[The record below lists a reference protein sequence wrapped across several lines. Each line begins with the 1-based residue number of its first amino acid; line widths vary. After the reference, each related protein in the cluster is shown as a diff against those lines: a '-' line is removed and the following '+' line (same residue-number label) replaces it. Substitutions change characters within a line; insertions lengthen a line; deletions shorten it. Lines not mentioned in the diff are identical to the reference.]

1 MKSPERYPK
10 QAARIDHRREI
21 VGRLRVRGLT
31 EREIR
36 EELDKL
42 PEYAG
47 TSAGTVHNDIVAA
60 RQLWRAHA
68 AQDIGDHAA
77 RQLAELDEVRRA
89 AWKAGDYDGVRRAL
103 ETEAKIIGTNAP
115 EKQQQV
121 GGVRIEIVRVDADDT
136 PGTSASLP

>member
-1 MKSPERYPK
+1 MPREPRVRE
-10 QAARIDHRREI
+10 AARIDKRREL
-21 VGRLRVRGLT
+21 VGRLRVRGMT
-31 EREIR
+31 EREIQAQL
-36 EELDKL
+36 EVTS
-42 PEYAG
+42 EYAG
-47 TSAGTVHNDIVAA
+47 ISKTTIHNDILAI
-60 RQLWRAHA
+60 RSQWRAHA
-68 AQDIGDHAA
+68 AQDIGDHVA

>member
-1 MKSPERYPK
+1 MPREPRVRE
-10 QAARIDHRREI
+10 AARIDKRREL
-21 VGRLRVRGLT
+21 VGRLRVRGMT
-31 EREIR
+31 IREIAAQL
-36 EELDKL
+36 EVTS
-42 PEYAG
+42 EYAG
-47 TSAGTVHNDIVAA
+47 ISHQTVANDIQAI
-60 RQLWRAHA
+60 RKQWRAHA

-89 AWKAGDYDGVRRAL
+89 AWKAGDYDGVRKAL

-136 PGTSASLP
+136 PGTPAPLP